1 MDEQNIIIY
10 NTADGKVKV
19 ALMAKDGQVWM
30 NQNQLA
36 ELFATSVPNI
46 SMHIANILN
55 DNELVRDSVIKD
67 YLITAADGKE
77 YNVKFYSLDMILAI
91 GFRVRSK
98 RGVQFRIWANQHLKE
113 YMIKGFTMDDER
125 LKNPDGRPDYFD
137 ELLERIRE
145 IRASEKR
152 FYQKVR
158 DLLKLSSDYDAT
170 DKATQMFFAETQ
182 NKLLFAVTHQTA
194 AEIIVSR
201 ADPAAPNMALT
212 AWEGAVVRKGD
223 ALIAK
228 NYLKQD
234 EIDMLGVKDIIA
246 VDENGILYAERGAG
260 IRDHKKE
267 LCQVTNLTG
276 MRGTLADAL
285 RGADVFVGVSVPG
298 VLTAEMIRTMAK
310 DPIVFAMANPTPEIA
325 YDEAKAAGVR
335 VMGTGR
341 SDFPN
346 QINNLLAFPGVFKGA
361 LSVRA
366 RDINYEMKVAAA
378 EAIAAVIPADELCEE
393 NIIPSVFDPRV
404 TERVAAAVAKAWQAG
419 CGEKRR

>member
-170 DKATQMFFAETQ
+170 GKATQMFFAETQ

-234 EIDMLGVKDIIA
+234 EIDMLNRLTVLFLDSAEMRVKERKDLTLDFWRNN
-246 VDENGILYAERGAG
+246 VNGLLSFQGK
-260 IRDHKKE
+260 D
-267 LCQVTNLTG
+267 V
-276 MRGTLADAL
+276 LADK
-285 RGADVFVGVSVPG
+285 GHISN
-298 VLTAEMIRTMAK
+298 AEMKQVVAQRYEEFNQKRKA
-310 DPIVFAMANPTPEIA
+310 E
-325 YDEAKAAGVR
+325 EARKADDDD
-335 VMGTGR
+335 M
-341 SDFPN
+341 N
-346 QINNLLAFPGVFKGA
+346 ELYNLL
-361 LSVRA
+361 
-366 RDINYEMKVAAA
+366 N
-378 EAIAAVIPADELCEE
+378 
-393 NIIPSVFDPRV
+393 
-404 TERVAAAVAKAWQAG
+404 
-419 CGEKRR
+419 EK